1 MNKAVL
7 NKALLNK
14 YVAFLRVAARDA
26 HAQRGE
32 LWGRALMFAVL
43 LYVLGQ
49 LWHGVA
55 EAGSPGGYSA
65 ARVIW
70 YLAVTEWI
78 VLGVPLV
85 HMQIEEDVRRG
96 DVAYALLR
104 PASYLGS
111 LYAQALGRMLLRLP
125 LLAVVGL
132 LLASALGRGA
142 FPGAAAL
149 ATAALLGVLSQLVLA
164 ALFVLIGVAAF
175 WLGDVLPIYWVAQK
189 LLFVLGGLMLPLEL
203 YPELLQ
209 RCAAFTPF
217 PSMLSGPATIVLR
230 GSTEPAPL
238 IAIQLVL
245 WLALIVSLTQFA
257 LTRAARRLTLN
268 GG

>member
-1 MNKAVL
+1 MTRATID
-7 NKALLNK
+7 K
-14 YVAFLRVAARDA
+14 YLAFLRVAARDA
-26 HAQRGE
+26 SAQRADFYS
-32 LWGRALMFAVL
+32 RAITYTLL
-43 LYVLGQ
+43 LYVFGQ
-49 LWHGVA
+49 LWQGVA

-65 ARVIW
+65 ARMMW

-78 VLGVPLV
+78 VLSVPLMHV
-85 HMQIEEDVRRG
+85 QIEEDVRRG

-104 PASYLGS
+104 PASYLGA
-111 LYAQALGRMLLRLP
+111 LYAQALGRILLRLP
-125 LLAVVGL
+125 FMAVVGL
-132 LLASALGRGA
+132 VLASTLGGGALPDGG
-142 FPGAAAL
+142 AL
-149 ATAALLGVLSQLVLA
+149 AIAALLGVLSQLVLA